1 MFKNK
6 KIKEEKEKNEVNKAE
21 YKIVLVEKLGGTVRV
36 IKSFFAS
43 RWKDEEDHVVYLKNG
58 DKSVAFMEIFPQQ
71 INDFK
76 NYGENEVDKL
86 IDKYST
92 ILERERDRDT
102 EELNDKDV
110 EYELLKLKAKKRSF
124 KFDSNASY
132 LSFDENARPTFYFL
146 REGSTFFPLKWDTNT
161 KNIFVPSDNRKK
173 SASISLRNKEN
184 KYNTKKLL
192 DGVSIVLLVVGFLMC
207 SGGGY
212 FLFKAKQ
219 ANDTS
224 FNAYDSSQIAAAQ
237 RACLEQINSIAGN
250 VAQSAQDVEKI
261 TNNLEEQLNKPQ
273 TVITGVTPE

>member
-1 MFKNK
+1 MGIFNNK
-6 KIKEEKEKNEVNKAE
+6 KENKEKNEVNKAE
-21 YKIVLVEKLGGTVRV
+21 YKIVLLEKLGGTVRI

-43 RWKDEEDHVVYLKNG
+43 RWKDEEDHVIYLKND
-58 DKSVAFMEIFPQQ
+58 DKSVKFMEIFPQQ
-71 INDFK
+71 INDLK
-76 NYGENEVDKL
+76 NYTEKEVDQL
-86 IDKYST
+86 IEKYSK

-102 EELNDKDV
+102 EELNEKDI
-110 EYELLKLKAKKRSF
+110 EFQLLKLKAKKRSF

-146 REGSTFFPLKWDTNT
+146 REGSTFFPFKWDTET

-207 SGGGY
+207 AGGGY

-219 ANDTS
+219 SNDLS
-224 FNAYDSSQIAAAQ
+224 FQAYDKSEIAAAQ
-237 RACLEQINSIAGN
+237 RACLEQINTIAGN
-250 VAQSAQDVEKI
+250 VAQSAKDVEKI

-273 TVITGVTPE
+273 TVISGVIPE